1 MKAVADI
8 MMTNV
13 LYMEDDP
20 GLSVLLQKGLRR
32 KGFVVDTA
40 ADGEDGLQKVA
51 AGSFDVLLVDYNMPF
66 LGGLDVIRI
75 LAEQGSSI
83 PIIMVTG
90 EGNESIAVEALKLG
104 AADYV
109 VKDAEMRYL
118 ELLPAVIGQ
127 IVYKQQLVKEHRQMQ
142 DNLRE
147 SEERY
152 RRLVELSPD
161 GIAIHSQG
169 LFSFVNPAGAR
180 MLGAAR
186 AEQLTNQS
194 IYDIVHPDY
203 RSLVRSRMQ
212 QLEAQS
218 GSAPWIEEKFIR
230 IGGAVID
237 VEVASISF
245 FLEGKLTVQTIFRD
259 ITERK
264 QVAQRL
270 EHLALYDPL
279 TGLPNRTLFFDR
291 MAQLLALSKRNNF
304 VLALLSMD
312 LDHFKNINDT
322 LGHEVGDLL
331 LQEAS
336 KRMASSTRKA
346 DTIARMGGDEFIG
359 ICCRITAAEDALVVA
374 RKIVAVLSEPFDLM
388 GHRCF
393 ISASIGISLYPGDG
407 DDAEVLLNKADQA
420 MYRVKQGGKGGC
432 LLFGDMTTNTPS

>member
-1 MKAVADI
+1 MV
-8 MMTNV
+8 THV

-20 GLSVLLQKGLRR
+20 GLSILLQKGLTR

-40 ADGEDGLQKVA
+40 VNGEDGLQKVA
-51 AGSFDVLLVDYNMPF
+51 AGRFDVLLVDYNMPF

-75 LAEQGSSI
+75 LGEQGSPI

-90 EGNESIAVEALKLG
+90 EGNESLAVEALKLG

-127 IVYKQQLVKEHRQMQ
+127 VLYKQQLVKEHRQMQ
-142 DNLRE
+142 ENLRE

-161 GIAIHSQG
+161 GIAIHSKG
-169 LFSFVNPAGAR
+169 RFSFVNPAGVR
-180 MLGAAR
+180 ILGAAR
-186 AEQLTNQS
+186 AEQLTERS
-194 IYDIVHPDY
+194 LYDVVHPDFQAI
-203 RSLVRSRMQ
+203 VRSRMQ
-212 QLEAQS
+212 RLEAQP

-230 IGGAVID
+230 IDGAVID

-245 FLEGKLTVQTIFRD
+245 SLEEKLTFQTIFRD

-264 QVAQRL
+264 QVEQRL
-270 EHLALYDPL
+270 EHLALYDSL
-279 TGLPNRTLFFDR
+279 TGLPNRALFFDR
-291 MAQLLALSKRNNF
+291 MGQLLSLAKRNHF
-304 VLALLSMD
+304 VLALLYMD

-322 LGHEVGDLL
+322 LGHEAGDLL

-336 KRMASSTRKA
+336 KRMASSTRRA

-359 ICCRITAAEDALVVA
+359 ICGRITAADDAVVVA
-374 RKIVAVLSEPFDLM
+374 RKIVDVLSEPFDLK
-388 GHRCF
+388 GHRCS
-393 ISASIGISLYPGDG
+393 ISASIGISLYPADG
-407 DDAEVLLNKADQA
+407 DDAESLLNKADQA
-420 MYRVKQGGKGGC
+420 MYRVKQGGKGGY
-432 LLFGDMTTNTPS
+432 LLFRDMHTTSS

>member
-1 MKAVADI
+1 MADI
-8 MMTNV
+8 MVTHV

-20 GLSVLLQKGLRR
+20 GLSILLQKGLKR

-40 ADGEDGLQKVA
+40 VNGEDGLQKVA
-51 AGSFDVLLVDYNMPF
+51 AGRFDVLLVDYNMPF

-83 PIIMVTG
+83 PVIMVTG

-118 ELLPAVIGQ
+118 ELLPAVISQ
-127 IVYKQQLVKEHRQMQ
+127 VLYKQQLVKEHRQMQ
-142 DNLRE
+142 EAVRE

-161 GIAIHSQG
+161 GIAIHCKG

-180 MLGAAR
+180 ILGAAR
-186 AEQLTNQS
+186 AEQLTNRS
-194 IYDIVHPDY
+194 IYDIVHPDC
-203 RSLVRSRMQ
+203 RAIVRSRMQ
-212 QLEAQS
+212 LLEAQP
-218 GSAPWIEEKFIR
+218 GSAPWIEEKYVR
-230 IGGAVID
+230 LDGAVID

-245 FLEGKLTVQTIFRD
+245 SLEGKLTVQTIFRD
-259 ITERK
+259 IAERK
-264 QVAQRL
+264 QVEQRL
-270 EHLALYDPL
+270 EYLALYDSL
-279 TGLPNRTLFFDR
+279 TGLPNRALFFDR
-291 MAQLLALSKRNNF
+291 MDQLLALAKRNHF

-336 KRMASSTRKA
+336 KRMASSTRKS
-346 DTIARMGGDEFIG
+346 DTVARMGGDEFIG
-359 ICCRITAAEDALVVA
+359 ICGRITAAEDAVVVA
-374 RKIVAVLSEPFDLM
+374 RKIVAVLAEPFDLK
-388 GHRCF
+388 GHRCT

-407 DDAEVLLNKADQA
+407 DNAEVLLNKADQA
-420 MYRVKQGGKGGC
+420 MYRVKQGGKGGY
-432 LLFGDMTTNTPS
+432 LLFGAMNNTSS

>member
-1 MKAVADI
+1 MV
-8 MMTNV
+8 THV

-20 GLSVLLQKGLRR
+20 GLSILLQKGLTR

-40 ADGEDGLQKVA
+40 VNGEDGLQKVA
-51 AGSFDVLLVDYNMPF
+51 AGRFDVLLVDYNMPF

-75 LAEQGSSI
+75 LGDQGSSI

-90 EGNESIAVEALKLG
+90 EGNESLAVEALKLG

-127 IVYKQQLVKEHRQMQ
+127 VLYKQQLVKEHRQMQ
-142 DNLRE
+142 ENLRE

-161 GIAIHSQG
+161 GIAIHCKG
-169 LFSFVNPAGAR
+169 RFSFVNPAGVR
-180 MLGAAR
+180 ILGAAR
-186 AEQLTNQS
+186 AEQLTERS
-194 IYDIVHPDY
+194 LYDVVHPDY
-203 RSLVRSRMQ
+203 QAIVRSRMQ
-212 QLEAQS
+212 RLEAQP

-230 IGGAVID
+230 IDGAVID

-245 FLEGKLTVQTIFRD
+245 SLEEKLTFQTIFRD

-264 QVAQRL
+264 QVEQRL
-270 EHLALYDPL
+270 EHLALYDSL
-279 TGLPNRTLFFDR
+279 TGLPNRALFFDR
-291 MAQLLALSKRNNF
+291 MGQLLSLAKRNHF
-304 VLALLSMD
+304 VLALLYMD

-322 LGHEVGDLL
+322 LGHEAGDLL

-336 KRMASSTRKA
+336 KRMASSTRRA

-359 ICCRITAAEDALVVA
+359 ICGRITAADDAVVVA
-374 RKIVAVLSEPFDLM
+374 RKIVDVLAEPFDLK
-388 GHRCF
+388 GHRCS
-393 ISASIGISLYPGDG
+393 ISASIGISLYPADG
-407 DDAEVLLNKADQA
+407 DDAEILLNKADQA
-420 MYRVKQGGKGGC
+420 MYRVKQGGKGGY
-432 LLFGDMTTNTPS
+432 LLFGDMHTATS

>member
-1 MKAVADI
+1 MV
-8 MMTNV
+8 THV

-20 GLSVLLQKGLRR
+20 GLSILLQKGLTR

-40 ADGEDGLQKVA
+40 VNGEDGLQKVA
-51 AGSFDVLLVDYNMPF
+51 AGRFDVLLVDYNMPF

-75 LAEQGSSI
+75 LGEQGSSL

-90 EGNESIAVEALKLG
+90 EGNESLAVEALKLG

-127 IVYKQQLVKEHRQMQ
+127 VLYKQQLVKEHRTMQ
-142 DNLRE
+142 ENLRE

-161 GIAIHSQG
+161 GIAIHSKG
-169 LFSFVNPAGAR
+169 RFSFVNPAGVR
-180 MLGAAR
+180 ILGAVR
-186 AEQLTNQS
+186 AEQLTDRS
-194 IYDIVHPDY
+194 LYDVVHPDY
-203 RSLVRSRMQ
+203 QAIVRSRMQ
-212 QLEAQS
+212 RLEAQP

-230 IGGAVID
+230 IDGAVID

-245 FLEGKLTVQTIFRD
+245 SLEGKLTFQTIFRD

-264 QVAQRL
+264 QVEQRL

-279 TGLPNRTLFFDR
+279 TGLPNRALFFDR
-291 MAQLLALSKRNNF
+291 MGQLLSLAKRNHF
-304 VLALLSMD
+304 VLALLYMD
-312 LDHFKNINDT
+312 LDHFKKINDT
-322 LGHEVGDLL
+322 LGHEAGDLL

-336 KRMASSTRKA
+336 KRMASSTRRA

-359 ICCRITAAEDALVVA
+359 ICGRITAAEDAVVVA
-374 RKIVAVLSEPFDLM
+374 RKIVDVLSEPFDLK
-388 GHRCF
+388 GHRCS
-393 ISASIGISLYPGDG
+393 ISASIGISLYPADG
-407 DDAEVLLNKADQA
+407 DDAEILLNKADQA
-420 MYRVKQGGKGGC
+420 MYRVKQGGKGGY
-432 LLFGDMTTNTPS
+432 LLFRDMPAATS

>member
-1 MKAVADI
+1 MADI
-8 MMTNV
+8 MVTHV

-20 GLSVLLQKGLRR
+20 GLSILLQKGLTR

-40 ADGEDGLQKVA
+40 VNGEDGLQKVA
-51 AGSFDVLLVDYNMPF
+51 AGRFDVLLVDYNMPF

-75 LAEQGSSI
+75 LGEQGSSL

-90 EGNESIAVEALKLG
+90 EGNESLAVEALKLG

-127 IVYKQQLVKEHRQMQ
+127 VLYKQQLVKEHRTMQ
-142 DNLRE
+142 ENLRE

-161 GIAIHSQG
+161 GIAIHSKG
-169 LFSFVNPAGAR
+169 RFSFVNPAGVR
-180 MLGAAR
+180 ILGAVR
-186 AEQLTNQS
+186 AEQLTDRS
-194 IYDIVHPDY
+194 LYDVVHPDY
-203 RSLVRSRMQ
+203 QAIVRSRMQ
-212 QLEAQS
+212 RLEAQP

-230 IGGAVID
+230 IDGAVID

-245 FLEGKLTVQTIFRD
+245 SLEGKLTFQTIFRD

-264 QVAQRL
+264 QVEQRL

-279 TGLPNRTLFFDR
+279 TGLPNRALFFDR
-291 MAQLLALSKRNNF
+291 MGQLLSLAKRNHF
-304 VLALLSMD
+304 VLALLYMD
-312 LDHFKNINDT
+312 LDHFKKINDT
-322 LGHEVGDLL
+322 LGHEAGDLL

-336 KRMASSTRKA
+336 KRMASSTRRA

-359 ICCRITAAEDALVVA
+359 ICGRITAAEDAVVVA
-374 RKIVAVLSEPFDLM
+374 RKIVDVLSEPFDLK
-388 GHRCF
+388 GHRCS
-393 ISASIGISLYPGDG
+393 ISASIGISLYPADG
-407 DDAEVLLNKADQA
+407 DDAEILLNKADQA
-420 MYRVKQGGKGGC
+420 MYRVKQGGKGGY
-432 LLFGDMTTNTPS
+432 LLFRDMPAATS

>member
-1 MKAVADI
+1 MKVVADI
-8 MMTNV
+8 IMTHV

-40 ADGEDGLQKVA
+40 VDGEDGLQKVA
-51 AGSFDVLLVDYNMPF
+51 AGRFDVLLVDYNMPF

-75 LAEQGSSI
+75 LSEQGSSV

-127 IVYKQQLVKEHRQMQ
+127 VLYKQQLVKEHRQMQ
-142 DNLRE
+142 ENLRE

-161 GIAIHSQG
+161 GIAIHCGG

-180 MLGAAR
+180 ILGAAR
-186 AEQLTNQS
+186 PEQLTNRS

-203 RSLVRSRMQ
+203 RAMVRSRMQ

-230 IGGAVID
+230 IDGAVID

-245 FLEGKLTVQTIFRD
+245 SLEGKLTVQTIFRD
-259 ITERK
+259 IAERK

-279 TGLPNRTLFFDR
+279 TGLTNRTLFFDR
-291 MAQLLALSKRNNF
+291 MDQLLALAKRNHF
-304 VLALLSMD
+304 VLALLYMD
-312 LDHFKNINDT
+312 LDHFKKINDT

-336 KRMASSTRKA
+336 KRMASSTRRA

-374 RKIVAVLSEPFDLM
+374 RKIVAVLSEPFDLK
-388 GHRCF
+388 GHRCS

-407 DDAEVLLNKADQA
+407 EDAEALLNRAEQA
-420 MYRVKQGGKGGC
+420 RYRVKQGGKGGY
-432 LLFGDMTTNTPS
+432 LLFGDMTTTSS